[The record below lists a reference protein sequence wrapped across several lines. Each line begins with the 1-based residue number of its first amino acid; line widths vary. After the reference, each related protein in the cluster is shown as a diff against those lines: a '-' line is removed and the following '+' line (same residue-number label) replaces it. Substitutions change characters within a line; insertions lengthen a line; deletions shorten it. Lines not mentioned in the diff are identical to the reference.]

1 MADAALEWKGDF
13 DLTDGGDLLLV
24 DGVEETRERIMRR
37 LFTVT
42 RGLVF
47 HQSYG
52 AGLPERIGRVAKTRN
67 IQALVRGQIAME
79 STVARNPVPVI
90 TVSEA
95 ATSPGLFLIDIRYTD
110 AVTGA
115 AIAISLE
122 VPGQA

>member
-1 MADAALEWKGDF
+1 MADADLLWKGDLA
-13 DLTDGGDLLLV
+13 LTDGGDILLV
-24 DGVEETRERIMRR
+24 DGAEETRQRIMRR
-37 LFTVT
+37 LFTAT
-42 RGLVF
+42 RAYVW
-47 HQSYG
+47 HPAYG
-52 AGLPERIGRVAKTRN
+52 AGLPERIGRVAKARN

-79 STVARNPVPVI
+79 ATVARNPVPVI